1 MSSKGLIYVRDNKE
15 RQEMKLVMASKGFD
29 VAMETENHTVMSR
42 EKRRSWIWLLL
53 FWPMLLIKKTERVT
67 IEIVSE

>member
-1 MSSKGLIYVRDNKE
+1 
-15 RQEMKLVMASKGFD
+15 
-29 VAMETENHTVMSR
+29 METENHTVMSR

-53 FWPMLLIKKTERVT
+53 FWLMLLIKKTERVT